1 MVKILATAD
10 WQMDMVGDGL
20 NPDARE
26 YLSAARVET
35 IEKILE
41 LAKEENV
48 DVILAAGDLFEYP
61 RPTPEVTAAVAKVL
75 QRSKVP
81 IYAIPGNHD
90 LYGSSSVW
98 NTPEFRAIEHFHLH
112 HEQTQTEISE
122 GVFLHSI
129 PVNNIYSI
137 QPQDELLKDVSDED
151 GVHIVM
157 AHAHDVAVSTFG
169 AHEDGIR
176 LPIDSSKVIGKG
188 YSLLILGHWHSWKE
202 VQKNRVL
209 YPGTHEQTKF
219 GERDAG
225 YVAIIDVP
233 EDGSEPQ
240 IVQKRVGKIQWLE
253 AKRREK
259 NEEGEPAFDCS
270 GKELP
275 DDLIDYVRQHAA
287 NGIDFL
293 KVELM
298 GEVDIDSLA
307 GSIPDAKAVCGTLV
321 RHFDVSTD
329 DLTTVIDV
337 EAMTNKVELPM
348 GLREIQSSILTDLE
362 NAQENEEMTNNLMD
376 ELTALYRACRSAGI
390 IEE

>member
-1 MVKILATAD
+1 MVRILATAD
-10 WQMDMVGDGL
+10 WQMDMVGGGL
-20 NPDARE
+20 NSGARE

-61 RPTPEVTAAVAKVL
+61 RPTPEVVAAVAKVL

-98 NTPEFRAIEHFHLH
+98 NTPEFREIRHFNLH
-112 HEQTQTEISE
+112 HEQSQTEIAD
-122 GVFLHSI
+122 GVILHSI
-129 PVNNIYSI
+129 PVKNIYDI
-137 QPQDELLKDVSDED
+137 QPQDELLEDVSDED

-157 AHAHDVAVSTFG
+157 AHAHDVAVGTFG
-169 AHEDGIR
+169 AHENSIK

-188 YSLLILGHWHSWKE
+188 YSLLILGHWHSWLE
-202 VQKNRVL
+202 VEENRVL

-240 IVQKRVGKIQWLE
+240 IVQKKVGKIQW
-253 AKRREK
+253 A
-259 NEEGEPAFDCS
+259 NEEFDCTER
-270 GKELP
+270 ELP
-275 DDLIDYVRQHAA
+275 DDLIEFVRQQVDD
-287 NGIDFL
+287 GVEFL
-293 KVELM
+293 KLKLF
-298 GEVDIDSLA
+298 GEVDVDALA
-307 GSIPDAKAVCGTLV
+307 GAIPDAKAVCGTLV

-348 GLREIQSSILTDLE
+348 GLREIQSSILTDLKNE
-362 NAQENEEMTNNLMD
+362 QGNEEMTNNLMD

>member
-98 NTPEFRAIEHFHLH
+98 NTPEFREIRHFNLH
-112 HEQTQTEISE
+112 HEQSQTEIAD
-122 GVFLHSI
+122 GVILHSI
-129 PVNNIYSI
+129 PVKNIYDI
-137 QPQDELLKDVSDED
+137 QPQDELLEDVSDED

-157 AHAHDVAVSTFG
+157 AHAHDVAVGTFG
-169 AHEDGIR
+169 AHENSIK

-188 YSLLILGHWHSWKE
+188 YSLLILGHWHSWLE
-202 VQKNRVL
+202 VEENRVL

-240 IVQKRVGKIQWLE
+240 IVQKKVGKIQW
-253 AKRREK
+253 A
-259 NEEGEPAFDCS
+259 NEEFDCTER
-270 GKELP
+270 ELP
-275 DDLIDYVRQHAA
+275 DDLIEFVRQQVDD
-287 NGIDFL
+287 GVEFL
-293 KVELM
+293 KLKLF
-298 GEVDIDSLA
+298 GEVDVDALA
-307 GSIPDAKAVCGTLV
+307 GAIPDAKAVCGTLV

-362 NAQENEEMTNNLMD
+362 NEQGNEEMTNNLMD

>member
-61 RPTPEVTAAVAKVL
+61 RPTPEVVAAVAKVL

-98 NTPEFRAIEHFHLH
+98 NTPEFREIRHFNLH
-112 HEQTQTEISE
+112 HEQSQTEIAD
-122 GVFLHSI
+122 GVILHSI
-129 PVNNIYSI
+129 PVKNIYDI
-137 QPQDELLKDVSDED
+137 QPQDELLEDVSDED

-157 AHAHDVAVSTFG
+157 AHAHDVAVGTFG
-169 AHEDGIR
+169 AHENSIK

-188 YSLLILGHWHSWKE
+188 YSLLILGHWHSWLE
-202 VQKNRVL
+202 VEENRVL

-240 IVQKRVGKIQWLE
+240 IVQKKVGKIQW
-253 AKRREK
+253 A
-259 NEEGEPAFDCS
+259 NEEFDCTER
-270 GKELP
+270 ELP
-275 DDLIDYVRQHAA
+275 DDLIEFVRQQVDD
-287 NGIDFL
+287 GVEFL
-293 KVELM
+293 KLKLF
-298 GEVDIDSLA
+298 GEVDVDALA
-307 GSIPDAKAVCGTLV
+307 GAIPDAKAVCGTLV

-362 NAQENEEMTNNLMD
+362 NEQGNEEMTNNLMD

>member
-10 WQMDMVGDGL
+10 WQMDMVGGGL

-61 RPTPEVTAAVAKVL
+61 RPTPEVVTAVAKVL

-90 LYGSSSVW
+90 LYGTSSVW
-98 NTPEFRAIEHFHLH
+98 NTPEFREIQHFHLH
-112 HEQTQTEISE
+112 REQSQTEIAD
-122 GVFLHSI
+122 GVILHSI
-129 PVNNIYSI
+129 PVKNIYDI
-137 QPQDELLKDVSDED
+137 QPQDELLEDVSDED

-157 AHAHDVAVSTFG
+157 AHAHDVTVGTFG
-169 AHEDGIR
+169 AHENSIK

-188 YSLLILGHWHSWKE
+188 YSLLILGHWHSWLE
-202 VQKNRVL
+202 VEENRVL

-240 IVQKRVGKIQWLE
+240 IVQKKVGKIQW
-253 AKRREK
+253 A
-259 NEEGEPAFDCS
+259 NEEFDCTER
-270 GKELP
+270 ELP
-275 DDLIDYVRQHAA
+275 DDLIEFVRQQVDD
-287 NGIDFL
+287 GVEFL
-293 KVELM
+293 KLKLF
-298 GEVDIDSLA
+298 GEVDVDALA
-307 GSIPDAKAVCGTLV
+307 GAIPDAKAVCGTLV

-362 NAQENEEMTNNLMD
+362 NEQGNEELTNNLMD

>member
-10 WQMDMVGDGL
+10 WQMDMVGGGL
-20 NPDARE
+20 NPDARK

-98 NTPEFRAIEHFHLH
+98 NTPEFREIQHFHLH
-112 HEQTQTEISE
+112 HEQSQTEIAD
-122 GVFLHSI
+122 GVILHSI
-129 PVNNIYSI
+129 PVKNIYDI
-137 QPQDELLKDVSDED
+137 QPQDELLEDVSNED

-157 AHAHDVAVSTFG
+157 AHAHDVAVGTFG
-169 AHEDGIR
+169 AHENSIK

-188 YSLLILGHWHSWKE
+188 YSLLILGHWHSWLE
-202 VQKNRVL
+202 VEENRVL

-240 IVQKRVGKIQWLE
+240 IVQKKVGKIQW
-253 AKRREK
+253 A
-259 NEEGEPAFDCS
+259 NEEFDCTER
-270 GKELP
+270 ELP
-275 DDLIDYVRQHAA
+275 DDLIEFVRQQVDD
-287 NGIDFL
+287 GVEFL
-293 KVELM
+293 KLKLF
-298 GEVDIDSLA
+298 GEVDVDALA
-307 GSIPDAKAVCGTLV
+307 GAIPDAKAVCGTLV

-348 GLREIQSSILTDLE
+348 GLREIQSSILTDLKNE
-362 NAQENEEMTNNLMD
+362 QGNEEMTNNLMD